1 MSKIGS
7 DKMKAAI
14 HEMLTTNHKDRKFKE
29 TIDLQIG
36 LKDYDINKDKRFQ
49 GVVKLPNVIR
59 PRLKICVI
67 ADAVHSEQCKKDNI
81 DFITTDSL
89 SKKID
94 PDDKK
99 GKQLKKWSRHYK
111 ILFVSESI
119 VGQLPKL
126 GGKFFAKWGKFPLV
140 IKGNE
145 QVKVKVDEQL
155 ASVKFQLKKVLCLGV
170 AVGNVDMTEEQI
182 RQNLNMTINLLVS
195 LLKKGWNNIKI
206 SKPLWENLFRF
217 SKNAC
222 F

>member
-1 MSKIGS
+1 MSKIGA

-14 HEMLTTNHKDRKFKE
+14 HEMLTTNRKKERKFKE

-49 GVVKLPNVIR
+49 GVVKLPFVVR

-89 SKKID
+89 SKKVD
-94 PDDKK
+94 PNDKK
-99 GKQLKKWSRHYK
+99 GKQLKKWCRHYK

-126 GGKFFAKWGKFPLV
+126 GGKFFSKWGKFPFV
-140 IKGNE
+140 IKGSE
-145 QVKVKVDEQL
+145 QVKAKVDEQL
-155 ASVKFQLKKVLCLGV
+155 ASVKFQLKKVLCLAV

-182 RQNLNMTINLLVS
+182 RQNLTMTINFLIS
-195 LLKKGWNNIKI
+195 LLKKGWNNIKSLYI
-206 SKPLWENLFRF
+206 KTTMGHPVSLF
-217 SKNAC
+217 
-222 F
+222 

>member
-1 MSKIGS
+1 
-7 DKMKAAI
+7 MKAAI
-14 HEMLTTNHKDRKFKE
+14 HEMLTTNRKKERKFKE

-49 GVVKLPNVIR
+49 GVVKLPFVVR

-89 SKKID
+89 SKKVD
-94 PDDKK
+94 PNDKK
-99 GKQLKKWSRHYK
+99 GKQLKKWCRHYK

-126 GGKFFAKWGKFPLV
+126 GGKFFSKWGKFPFV
-140 IKGNE
+140 IKGSE
-145 QVKVKVDEQL
+145 QVKAKVDEQL
-155 ASVKFQLKKVLCLGV
+155 ASVKFQLKKVLCLAV

-182 RQNLNMTINLLVS
+182 RQNLTMTINFLIS
-195 LLKKGWNNIKI
+195 LLKKGWNNIKSLYI
-206 SKPLWENLFRF
+206 KTTMGHPVSLF
-217 SKNAC
+217 
-222 F
+222 

>member
-7 DKMKAAI
+7 EKMKAAI
-14 HEMLTTNHKDRKFKE
+14 HEMLTTNRKKERKFKE

-49 GVVKLPNVIR
+49 GVVKLPFVVR

-89 SKKID
+89 SKKVD
-94 PDDKK
+94 PNDKK
-99 GKQLKKWSRHYK
+99 GKQLKKWCRHYK

-126 GGKFFAKWGKFPLV
+126 GGKFFSKWGKFPFV
-140 IKGNE
+140 IKGSE
-145 QVKVKVDEQL
+145 QVKAKVDEQL
-155 ASVKFQLKKVLCLGV
+155 ASVKFQLKKVLCLAV
-170 AVGNVDMTEEQI
+170 AVGNVEMTEEQI
-182 RQNLNMTINLLVS
+182 R
-195 LLKKGWNNIKI
+195 
-206 SKPLWENLFRF
+206 
-217 SKNAC
+217 
-222 F
+222 

>member
-7 DKMKAAI
+7 EKMKAAI
-14 HEMLTTNHKDRKFKE
+14 HEMLTTNRKKERKFKE

-89 SKKID
+89 SKKVD
-94 PDDKK
+94 PNDKK
-99 GKQLKKWSRHYK
+99 GKQLKKWCRHYK

-126 GGKFFAKWGKFPLV
+126 GGKFFSKWGKFPFV
-140 IKGNE
+140 IKGSE
-145 QVKVKVDEQL
+145 QVKAKVDEQL
-155 ASVKFQLKKVLCLGV
+155 ASVKFQLKKVLCLAV
-170 AVGNVDMTEEQI
+170 AVGNVEMTEEQI
-182 RQNLNMTINLLVS
+182 RQNLTMTINFLIS
-195 LLKKGWNNIKI
+195 LLKKGWNNIKSLYI
-206 SKPLWENLFRF
+206 KTTMGHPVSLF
-217 SKNAC
+217 
-222 F
+222 

>member
-14 HEMLTTNHKDRKFKE
+14 HEMLRTNRKKRNFKE
-29 TIDLQIG
+29 TVDLQIG

-81 DFITTDSL
+81 DYITTDSL

-195 LLKKGWNNIKI
+195 LLKKGWNNIKSLYI
-206 SKPLWENLFRF
+206 KTTMGKPVSLF
-217 SKNAC
+217 
-222 F
+222 

>member
-1 MSKIGS
+1 MSKIGA

-14 HEMLTTNHKDRKFKE
+14 HEMLTTDHKERKFKE

-67 ADAVHSEQCKKDNI
+67 ADAIHSEQCKKDNI

-195 LLKKGWNNIKI
+195 LLKKGCFI
-206 SKPLWENLFRF
+206 SKPPWENL
-217 SKNAC
+217 
-222 F
+222 

>member
-1 MSKIGS
+1 MSKIGA

-14 HEMLTTNHKDRKFKE
+14 HEMLTTNRKKERKFKE

-36 LKDYDINKDKRFQ
+36 LKDYDVNKDKRFS
-49 GVVKLPNVIR
+49 GVVKLPNVVR

-67 ADAVHSEQCKKDNI
+67 ADAVHSEQCKKENI

-99 GKQLKKWSRHYK
+99 GKQLKKWCRHYK

-126 GGKFFAKWGKFPLV
+126 GGKFYAKWGKFPLI

-145 QVKVKVDEQL
+145 QVRVKVDEQL

-195 LLKKGWNNIKI
+195 LLKKGWNNIKSLYI
-206 SKPLWENLFRF
+206 KTTMGNPVSLF
-217 SKNAC
+217 
-222 F
+222 

>member
-7 DKMKAAI
+7 EKMKTAI
-14 HEMLTTNHKDRKFKE
+14 HEMLTTNRKKERKFKE

-49 GVVKLPNVIR
+49 GVVKLPFVVR

-89 SKKID
+89 SKKVD
-94 PDDKK
+94 PNDKK
-99 GKQLKKWSRHYK
+99 GKQLKKWCRHYK

-126 GGKFFAKWGKFPLV
+126 GGKFFSKWGKFPFV
-140 IKGNE
+140 IKGSE
-145 QVKVKVDEQL
+145 QVKAKVDEQL
-155 ASVKFQLKKVLCLGV
+155 ASVKFQLKKVLCLAV

-182 RQNLNMTINLLVS
+182 RQNLTMTINFLIS
-195 LLKKGWNNIKI
+195 LLKKGWNNIKSLYI
-206 SKPLWENLFRF
+206 KTTMGHPVSLF
-217 SKNAC
+217 
-222 F
+222 

>member
-1 MSKIGS
+1 MCKIGS
-7 DKMKAAI
+7 EKMKSAI
-14 HEMLTTNHKDRKFKE
+14 HEMLTTNRKKERKFKE

-49 GVVKLPNVIR
+49 GVVKLPFVVR

-89 SKKID
+89 SKKVD
-94 PDDKK
+94 PNDKK
-99 GKQLKKWSRHYK
+99 GKQLKKWCRHYK

-126 GGKFFAKWGKFPLV
+126 GGKFFSKWGKFPFV
-140 IKGNE
+140 IKGSE
-145 QVKVKVDEQL
+145 QVKAKVDEQL
-155 ASVKFQLKKVLCLGV
+155 ASVKFQLKKVLCLAV

-182 RQNLNMTINLLVS
+182 RQNLTMTINFLIS
-195 LLKKGWNNIKI
+195 LLKKGWNNIKSLYI
-206 SKPLWENLFRF
+206 KTTMGHPVSLF
-217 SKNAC
+217 
-222 F
+222 

>member
-7 DKMKAAI
+7 EKMKSAI
-14 HEMLTTNHKDRKFKE
+14 HEMLTTNRKKERKFKE

-49 GVVKLPNVIR
+49 GVVKLPFVVR

-89 SKKID
+89 SKKVD
-94 PDDKK
+94 PNDKK
-99 GKQLKKWSRHYK
+99 GKQLKKWCRHYK

-126 GGKFFAKWGKFPLV
+126 GGKFFSKWGKFPFV
-140 IKGNE
+140 IKGSE
-145 QVKVKVDEQL
+145 QVKAKVDEQL
-155 ASVKFQLKKVLCLGV
+155 ASVKFQLKKVLCLAV

-182 RQNLNMTINLLVS
+182 RQNLTMTINFLIS
-195 LLKKGWNNIKI
+195 LLKKGWNNIKSLYI
-206 SKPLWENLFRF
+206 KTTMGHPVSLF
-217 SKNAC
+217 
-222 F
+222 

>member
-170 AVGNVDMTEEQI
+170 AVANIDMTEEQI
-182 RQNLNMTINLLVS
+182 RQNLNMTINLLIS
-195 LLKKGWNNIKI
+195 LFKKGWNNIKSLYI
-206 SKPLWENLFRF
+206 KTTMGKPVSLF
-217 SKNAC
+217 
-222 F
+222 

>member
-7 DKMKAAI
+7 EKMKAAI
-14 HEMLTTNHKDRKFKE
+14 HEMLTTNHKERKFKE

-36 LKDYDINKDKRFQ
+36 LKDYDINKDKRFS
-49 GVVKLPNVIR
+49 GVVKLPYVVR

-67 ADAVHSEQCKKDNI
+67 ADAVHSEQCKKNNI

-99 GKQLKKWSRHYK
+99 GKQLKKWCRHYK

-119 VGQLPKL
+119 VSQLPKL
-126 GGKFFAKWGKFPLV
+126 GGKFFAKWGKFPFV

-145 QVKVKVDEQL
+145 QVAEFKHTVLSVCTYSDIRLSSFFVRGPVVIHPERI
-155 ASVKFQLKKVLCLGV
+155 ASLTS
-170 AVGNVDMTEEQI
+170 AA
-182 RQNLNMTINLLVS
+182 S
-195 LLKKGWNNIKI
+195 LSVI
-206 SKPLWENLFRF
+206 SGGEK
-217 SKNAC
+217 
-222 F
+222 

>member
-14 HEMLTTNHKDRKFKE
+14 HEMLTTNRKKRNFKE
-29 TIDLQIG
+29 TVDLQIG

-81 DFITTDSL
+81 DYITTDSL

-145 QVKVKVDEQL
+145 NVKVKVDEQL

-195 LLKKGWNNIKI
+195 LLKKGWNNIKSLYI
-206 SKPLWENLFRF
+206 KTTMGKPVSLF
-217 SKNAC
+217 
-222 F
+222 

>member
-14 HEMLTTNHKDRKFKE
+14 HEMLTTNRKKRNFKE
-29 TIDLQIG
+29 TVDLQIG

-195 LLKKGWNNIKI
+195 LLKKGWNNIKSLYI
-206 SKPLWENLFRF
+206 KTTMGKPVSLF
-217 SKNAC
+217 
-222 F
+222 

>member
-7 DKMKAAI
+7 EKMKAAI
-14 HEMLTTNHKDRKFKE
+14 HEMLTTNRKKERKFKE

-49 GVVKLPNVIR
+49 GVVKLPFVVR

-89 SKKID
+89 SKKVD
-94 PDDKK
+94 PNDKK
-99 GKQLKKWSRHYK
+99 GKQLKKWCRHYK

-126 GGKFFAKWGKFPLV
+126 GGKFFSKWGKFPFV
-140 IKGNE
+140 IKGSE
-145 QVKVKVDEQL
+145 QVKAKVDEQL
-155 ASVKFQLKKVLCLGV
+155 ASVKFQLKKVLCLAV

-182 RQNLNMTINLLVS
+182 RQNLTMTINFLIS
-195 LLKKGWNNIKI
+195 LLKKGWNNIKSLYI
-206 SKPLWENLFRF
+206 KTTMGHPVSLF
-217 SKNAC
+217 
-222 F
+222 